1 MAKPNAVWRL
11 VLGGAPNVEE
21 FEITSPIFSGPY
33 SASSSSRPR
42 NYMSVKKAPGPA
54 VDRYRRGKR
63 PISLSLFAQ
72 RAYLEKLAVV
82 GFMVEPPRA
91 GTAFA
96 AMTRLILEASPEA
109 YDVEDMK
116 RIVAAMPEL
125 RTLYVSIALRDTLK
139 ALACCCRLKAL
150 KYVWLRGNQRSVGSL
165 HITPTTA
172 SDVAEVR
179 WPLLTALLWLM
190 SSAQLPGWPDMPEWP
205 DMPQIRLLALG
216 VAFEGRRWTT
226 NRHDLFRSRVCDSL
240 RERFP
245 LLQELSFFHHVPGAR
260 HRGDR
265 VFLAL
270 DSYNGNQSIW
280 NDMGGVPEVW
290 ETIFKGCKFQPMVMQ
305 YTM

>member
-1 MAKPNAVWRL
+1 MAKPNALWRL

-54 VDRYRRGKR
+54 GPAFDRYRRGKR

-72 RAYLEKLAVV
+72 REYLDKLAVV

-91 GTAFA
+91 GTSFA

-116 RIVAAMPEL
+116 LIVVAMPEL

-139 ALACCCRLKAL
+139 ALACCCSLKAL

-165 HITPTTA
+165 DVTPTTA

-190 SSAQLPGWPDMPEWP
+190 SSAQLPEWP

-226 NRHDLFRSRVCDSL
+226 KGRDLFRSRVCDSVL
-240 RERFP
+240 ERFT
-245 LLQELSFFHHVPGAR
+245 LLQELSFFHAPGPR
-260 HRGDR
+260 HQGER
-265 VFLAL
+265 VFLRL
-270 DSYNGNQSIW
+270 DSYNGNQSNW
-280 NDMGGVPEVW
+280 KDMGGVPEPW
-290 ETIFKGCKFQPMVMQ
+290 ERIFKGCKFQPMVTQ